1 MLKGTNIL
9 KKMHAILVIL
19 PILLCFNIGI
29 ALNAHAADPTVTA
42 AVNWWSKMEAQVK
55 PIKSDINKTYTNIN
69 KEYQK
74 LVSEKGRRATR
85 KNPCQ
90 TGFIDIIYGGGCHSC
105 KVIKILMS
113 TFINGCSVLEDVSK
127 SAGTTILLFCFMLWI
142 AFFVLQ
148 QLGSLKNIEPMDM
161 VNKLLV
167 MFFKVMCTYLV
178 IQAGFDLLLNYLIVP
193 VLQWGVD
200 FGSIMLDAAVENI
213 GLNNTGVTVEQVE
226 IMPDDENFLP
236 GSLLNGMMDYLAKM
250 NATITNHMKMGHM
263 IACHAR
269 HKGRITF
276 MAFFHITDFATL
288 LCGILIWIF
297 GFIMA
302 FAVVFYLFDAAL
314 KLAVALVLLPILIA
328 FWPFQALRDKSMAC
342 VKMITNT
349 AALFVFLSLT
359 VSMGLVLVDKAVQ
372 IGDTI
377 RQEKPEES
385 IMEPEANDVGM
396 KALMAE
402 IDDGNS
408 QAVKD
413 RFSLSSVAFALLIFT
428 YLYAIKLIR
437 STIDD
442 YVNKFFAD
450 ELTGKIQELNRR
462 VTGLAGIAG
471 QRAKQITKGVV
482 GGVAGKAKQ
491 SLHKAGHKVIDKIR
505 PKGLDQYKGG

>member
-1 MLKGTNIL
+1 
-9 KKMHAILVIL
+9 
-19 PILLCFNIGI
+19 
-29 ALNAHAADPTVTA
+29 
-42 AVNWWSKMEAQVK
+42 
-55 PIKSDINKTYTNIN
+55 
-69 KEYQK
+69 
-74 LVSEKGRRATR
+74 
-85 KNPCQ
+85 
-90 TGFIDIIYGGGCHSC
+90 
-105 KVIKILMS
+105 MS
-113 TFINGCSVLEDVSK
+113 TFINACSVLESVSK

-161 VNKLLV
+161 LNKLLV
-167 MFFKVMCTYLV
+167 MFFKVLCTYLV
-178 IQAGFDLLLNYLIVP
+178 IQAGFDLFLNYLIIP

-213 GLNNTGVTVEQVE
+213 GLNNTGVTVGQAEL
-226 IMPDDENFLP
+226 MPDDENFLP

-276 MAFFHITDFATL
+276 MMFFHITDFATL
-288 LCGILIWIF
+288 LCGVLVWIF
-297 GFIMA
+297 AFIMA

-314 KLAVALVLLPILIA
+314 KLAVALVFLPILIA

-342 VKMITNT
+342 VKMIFNA

-372 IGDTI
+372 IGDIARSGLAEDTVM
-377 RQEKPEES
+377 QPETDG
-385 IMEPEANDVGM
+385 MGM
-396 KALMAE
+396 KALMTD
-402 IDDGNS
+402 ISKGNS

-413 RFSLSSVAFALLIFT
+413 RFSLFSVAFAMLVFT

-450 ELTGKIQELNRR
+450 DLTGKIQELNRR
-462 VTGLAGIAG
+462 VTGVAGIAG
-471 QRAKQITKGVV
+471 QRVKQMTKGAV

-491 SLHKAGHKVIDKIR
+491 SLHKAGHKVLDKIR
-505 PKGLDQYKGG
+505 PKGLDQYRGG